1 MKINLPMQT
10 NADKNRNIRH
20 NAFPVNPHYSGIYS
34 HGVEV
39 QANSRQ
45 LWLSGQ
51 IGVAPDGSLASDF
64 KGQFQQAMT
73 NVEANLKSASMSIKD
88 IVQMRFYLV
97 NRADLDDLV
106 AMRKQLLD
114 GLSPAVTTYFVAGLV
129 DEKWHIEIEV
139 LACKAPQEQSQPI
152 DLAVSSISKFAQI
165 L

>member
-1 MKINLPMQT
+1 MKTTASMQ
-10 NADKNRNIRH
+10 AIAKKKSNIRH

-34 HGVEV
+34 HAVEV

-51 IGVAPDGSLASDF
+51 IGVAPNGILPFDF
-64 KGQFQQAMT
+64 KGQFQQAMD
-73 NVEANLKSASMSIKD
+73 NVEANLNAASMSVDD

-106 AMRKQLLD
+106 TLRKERLD

-129 DEKWHIEIEV
+129 DEKWRVEIEV
-139 LACKAPQEQSQPI
+139 LASQVREEQCN
-152 DLAVSSISKFAQI
+152 ANTKTSISKFAQI